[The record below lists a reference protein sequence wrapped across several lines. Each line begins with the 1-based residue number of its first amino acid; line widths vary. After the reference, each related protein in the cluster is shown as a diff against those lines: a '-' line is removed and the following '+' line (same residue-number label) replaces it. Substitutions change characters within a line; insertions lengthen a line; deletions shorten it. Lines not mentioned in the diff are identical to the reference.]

1 MAMRDIFENTVLAL
15 SNLILKLS
23 INMSKISV
31 VVITRM
37 LTPSYLNIFMVSVL
51 FEKFLERQLQKS
63 QESYKT
69 L

>member
-23 INMSKISV
+23 INMSKISA